1 MSEVADGSPEKGS
14 RNSLLEWAR
23 RHPAAT
29 TLGVVVFAA
38 LCLLP
43 FSPKRP
49 LADRPYAEQSSDE
62 APLFI

>member
-1 MSEVADGSPEKGS
+1 MVKDPDLPEKKS
-14 RNSLLEWAR
+14 TAKLLEWAR

-43 FSPKRP
+43 FSSRHSVGDQPFVDYP
-49 LADRPYAEQSSDE
+49 SDDT
-62 APLFI
+62 ALFI

>member
-1 MSEVADGSPEKGS
+1 MLEVADRLPENDS

-23 RHPAAT
+23 RHPSVTA
-29 TLGVVVFAA
+29 LGVVFFAA

-43 FSPKRP
+43 FSSRRP
-49 LADRPYAEQSSDE
+49 FADQSAAEQSSDE